1 MSKKHKFDVG
11 DVVRINH
18 GSFKENDGT
27 LATVKAVRQTDG
39 SPYDVL
45 KLETIGGWRLEV
57 LEYMVVGVPLEEV
70 QRYYADKPRRG
81 FIVDGLT
88 VDELE
93 SGQDEAYKTFR
104 TAAIEAK
111 REELL
116 REKEELETEAREIRA
131 KLKRQKARTILDLIA
146 TVCVSVCLLAG
157 FISLLA
163 EGKIAAGVG
172 LIGTIYIGVY
182 AVCYEA
188 GCLSGIRD
196 ALKSIDSKLKRND
209 NEDDGIT

>member
-1 MSKKHKFDVG
+1 MEWSFDELLEIRTLSGLCATVSKK
-11 DVVRINH
+11 I
-18 GSFKENDGT
+18 
-27 LATVKAVRQTDG
+27 VKPVT
-39 SPYDVL
+39 
-45 KLETIGGWRLEV
+45 
-57 LEYMVVGVPLEEV
+57 LEEV
-70 QRYYADKPRRG
+70 QEHYADKPRRD

-93 SGQDEAYKTFR
+93 SGQDEAYQTFR
-104 TAAIEAK
+104 TAAVKAK
-111 REELL
+111 CEELL
-116 REKEELETEAREIRA
+116 REKEELATEAREIRA

-146 TVCVSVCLLAG
+146 TVCVSACLLAG